1 MPLSMQGG
9 AAGCLAMAC
18 CLLIPDAKRDAAQ
31 GGERMFTR
39 RTVLLGGAAVA
50 AGASAAGASGA
61 RAQGRAR
68 EVRVGVSQDALTLDP
83 ANHRNRETQTVIR
96 NIHDGLLTRDADM
109 RIQPEIAES
118 WRQLDAKTYE
128 FRIRSGIRFHSGDV
142 LTAEDIKFT
151 FDRLSKDN
159 AMGGQTSPRK
169 GLLGPLSD
177 TVVVDERTVR
187 MVLAEPWPILPAML
201 PFQEVVNRRQVE
213 RVGQEGMQT
222 RPDGCGPFRLA
233 EWRRGE
239 AVIMERFADYYGGS
253 TEIPVAGPAQIDR
266 AIFRVMPENSARIAG
281 LLAGEVDIISELPAS
296 AIRQVEASQNAQVM
310 KVNGTRTFF
319 VALNLAKK
327 PFDDVRVRRAL
338 NHALDKGAIISRI
351 LSNTATPL
359 RGVMSPD
366 AFAFNADLPEYAH
379 DVARARALLAE
390 AGVAQGTELV
400 IDTVAAL
407 KEIAE
412 AIAALLSRTGLRV
425 RAQVWEGAVLSPM
438 WQNAERR
445 RERDMYLTSWGNG
458 ALDPS
463 DIMVPTLR
471 SGGRGNSAGFANT
484 EVDRLLDAAETEA
497 DQEKRAAM
505 YRRAQAIVTDEA
517 PWIFLW
523 LPQDIYGVAKR
534 VQNWRPQADSRINLH
549 RVRVG

>member
-1 MPLSMQGG
+1 
-9 AAGCLAMAC
+9 
-18 CLLIPDAKRDAAQ
+18 
-31 GGERMFTR
+31 MFTR
-39 RTVLLGGAAVA
+39 RTWLLSGAAA
-50 AGASAAGASGA
+50 AWAPRAGL
-61 RAQGRAR
+61 AQTRAR
-68 EVRVGVSQDALTLDP
+68 EVRVGIAQDALTLDP
-83 ANHRNRETQTVIR
+83 ANHRNRETETIIR
-96 NIHDGLLTRDADM
+96 NMMDGLLTRDADM
-109 RIQPEIAES
+109 RIRPELAES
-118 WRQLDAKTYE
+118 WRQVDAKTYE
-128 FRIRSGIRFHSGDV
+128 FRIRPGIRFHSGDA
-142 LTAEDIKFT
+142 LTATDIKFT
-151 FDRLSKDN
+151 FDRLVKSN

-169 GLLGPLSD
+169 GLLGPLED
-177 TVVVDERTVR
+177 TVLVDERTVR
-187 MVLAEPWPILPAML
+187 MVLAQPWPILPAML
-201 PFQEVVNRRQVE
+201 PFQEVVNHRQVE

-222 RPDGCGPFRLA
+222 RPDGCGPFKLA

-239 AVIMERFADYYGGS
+239 AVIMDRFADYYGGS

-266 AIFRVMPENSARIAG
+266 AIFRVMPENSARVAG

-296 AIRQVEASQNAQVM
+296 AMRQVEASRNAQVM
-310 KVNGTRTFF
+310 KVNGTRSFF

-327 PFDDVRVRRAL
+327 PFDDLRVRRAL

-351 LSNTATPL
+351 LNNTATPL

-366 AFAFNADLPEYAH
+366 AFGFNPDLPEYGH
-379 DVARARALLAE
+379 DLARARALLGE

-400 IDTVAAL
+400 IDTTAAL

-425 RAQVWEGAVLSPM
+425 RTQVWEGAVLNPM
-438 WQNAERR
+438 WQAADRR
-445 RERDMYLTSWGNG
+445 RDRDMYLNSWGNG

-471 SGGRGNSAGFANT
+471 TGGRGNFAGFSNA

-497 DQEKRAAM
+497 DQAKRAEM
-505 YRRAQAIVTDEA
+505 YRRAQAIVTDQA

-549 RVRVG
+549 RVRVA

>member
-1 MPLSMQGG
+1 
-9 AAGCLAMAC
+9 
-18 CLLIPDAKRDAAQ
+18 
-31 GGERMFTR
+31 MFTR
-39 RTVLLGGAAVA
+39 RMVVLGGALAVA
-50 AGASAAGASGA
+50 AASWAK
-61 RAQGRAR
+61 AQGRVR
-68 EVRVGVSQDALTLDP
+68 EIRVGVTQDALTLDP

-96 NIHDGLLTRDADM
+96 NIYDGLLTRDAEM
-109 RIQPEIAES
+109 RIRPEIAES
-118 WRQLDAKTYE
+118 WRQIDARTYE
-128 FRIRSGIRFHSGDV
+128 FRLRTGIRFHSGDV
-142 LTAEDIKFT
+142 LTAEDVKFT
-151 FDRLSKDN
+151 FDRLTKDN

-169 GLLGPLSD
+169 GLLGPLQD
-177 TVVVDERTVR
+177 TVVLDERTVR

-201 PFQEVVNRRQVE
+201 PFQEVVNRRHVE

-239 AVIMERFADYYGGS
+239 AVILERFADYYGGS
-253 TEIPVAGPAQIDR
+253 TEIPGAGPAQIDR
-266 AIFRVMPENSARIAG
+266 AIFRVMPENSARIAA
-281 LLAGEVDIISELPAS
+281 LLAGEVDIITELPAS
-296 AIRQVEASQNAQVM
+296 AMRQVEASANAQVM

-327 PFDDVRVRRAL
+327 PFNDVRVRHAL

-351 LSNTATPL
+351 LNNTATPL

-366 AFAFNADLPEYAH
+366 AFAFNPDLPEYVH

-390 AGVAQGTELV
+390 AGVPQGTELV
-400 IDTVAAL
+400 LDTVAAL

-425 RAQVWEGAVLSPM
+425 RAQVWEGAVLTPM
-438 WQNAERR
+438 WQTPERR
-445 RERDMYLTSWGNG
+445 RDRDMLLTSWGNG
-458 ALDPS
+458 SLDPS

-471 SGGRGNSAGFANT
+471 TGGRGNSAGFSNA
-484 EVDRLLDAAETEA
+484 EVDRLLDAAETET

-505 YRRAQAIVTDEA
+505 YRRAQAIVTEEA

-523 LPQDIYGVAKR
+523 LPQDIYGVARR

>member
-1 MPLSMQGG
+1 
-9 AAGCLAMAC
+9 
-18 CLLIPDAKRDAAQ
+18 
-31 GGERMFTR
+31 MFTR
-39 RTVLLGGAAVA
+39 RTVLLGAAAVA
-50 AGASAAGASGA
+50 AGASGAS
-61 RAQGRAR
+61 AQGRAR

-96 NIHDGLLTRDADM
+96 NIHDGLLTRDAEM

-118 WRQLDAKTYE
+118 WRQIDAKTYE

-169 GLLGPLSD
+169 GLLGPLAD

-253 TEIPVAGPAQIDR
+253 TAIPVAGPAQIDR
-266 AIFRVMPENSARIAG
+266 AIFRVMPENSARIAA

-296 AIRQVEASQNAQVM
+296 AMRQVEASQHALVM

-319 VALNLAKK
+319 VSLNLAKK

-366 AFAFNADLPEYAH
+366 AFAFNPDLPEYAH

-390 AGVAQGTELV
+390 AGVPQGTELV

-425 RAQVWEGAVLSPM
+425 RAQVWEGAVLTPM

-471 SGGRGNSAGFANT
+471 SGGRGNSAGFANA

-505 YRRAQAIVTDEA
+505 YRRAQAIVTEEA

-523 LPQDIYGVAKR
+523 LPQDIYGVSRR

>member
-1 MPLSMQGG
+1 MV
-9 AAGCLAMAC
+9 
-18 CLLIPDAKRDAAQ
+18 
-31 GGERMFTR
+31 TR
-39 RTVLLGGAAVA
+39 RTMLLGAAA
-50 AGASAAGASGA
+50 AATAWHGA

-83 ANHRNRETQTVIR
+83 ANHRNRETQTIIR

-109 RIQPEIAES
+109 RIQPEIAEG
-118 WRQLDAKTYE
+118 WRQVDARTYE

-169 GLLGPLSD
+169 GLLGPLAD

-201 PFQEVVNRRQVE
+201 PFQEVVNRRHVE

-266 AIFRVMPENSARIAG
+266 AIFRVMPENSARIAA

-296 AIRQVEASQNAQVM
+296 AMRQVEASQNARVM
-310 KVNGTRTFF
+310 TVNGTRTFF
-319 VALNLAKK
+319 VSLNLAKK

-366 AFAFNADLPEYAH
+366 AFAFNAELPEYAH

-425 RAQVWEGAVLSPM
+425 RAQVWEGAVLNPM

-471 SGGRGNSAGFANT
+471 SGGRGNSAGFANA

-523 LPQDIYGVAKR
+523 LPQDIYGVARR

>member
-1 MPLSMQGG
+1 
-9 AAGCLAMAC
+9 
-18 CLLIPDAKRDAAQ
+18 
-31 GGERMFTR
+31 MFTR
-39 RTVLLGGAAVA
+39 RATLLAGAGIALGCKAAV
-50 AGASAAGASGA
+50 
-61 RAQGRAR
+61 AQGRAR

-118 WRQLDAKTYE
+118 WRQIDAKTYE
-128 FRIRSGIRFHSGDV
+128 FRIRAGIRFHSGDQ
-142 LTAEDIKFT
+142 LTAADIKFT
-151 FDRLSKDN
+151 FDRLVKAN

-169 GLLGPLSD
+169 GLLGPLED
-177 TVVVDERTVR
+177 TVIVDDRTVR
-187 MVLAEPWPILPAML
+187 MVLESPWPILPAML
-201 PFQEVVNRRQVE
+201 PFQEVVNSRQVA

-222 RPDGCGPFRLA
+222 KPDGCGPFRLA

-253 TEIPVAGPAQIDR
+253 TEIPGAGPAQIDR
-266 AIFRVMPENSARIAG
+266 AIFRVMPENSARIAA

-296 AIRQVEASQNAQVM
+296 AMRQIEASQNAQVM

-319 VALNLAKK
+319 VSLNTAKP
-327 PFDDVRVRRAL
+327 PFNDVRVRRAL

-351 LSNTATPL
+351 LNNTATPL

-425 RAQVWEGAVLSPM
+425 RAQVWEGAVLTPM
-438 WQNAERR
+438 WQTPERR

-471 SGGRGNSAGFANT
+471 TAGRGNSAGFSNT

-497 DQEKRAAM
+497 DQGKRAAM
-505 YRRAQAIVTDEA
+505 YQRAQAIVTEEA

-523 LPQDIYGVAKR
+523 LPQDIYGVARR

>member
-1 MPLSMQGG
+1 ML
-9 AAGCLAMAC
+9 
-18 CLLIPDAKRDAAQ
+18 
-31 GGERMFTR
+31 TR
-39 RTVLLGGAAVA
+39 RTALTAGAAMAFGSRA
-50 AGASAAGASGA
+50 AS
-61 RAQGRAR
+61 AQGRAQEIR
-68 EVRVGVSQDALTLDP
+68 IGVSQDALTLDP
-83 ANHRNRETQTVIR
+83 ANHRNRETQTIIR

-118 WRQLDAKTYE
+118 WRQIDARTYE
-128 FRIRSGIRFHSGDV
+128 FRIRAGIRFHSGDP

-151 FDRLSKDN
+151 FDRLVKDG

-169 GLLGPLSD
+169 GLLGPLAD
-177 TVVVDERTVR
+177 TAVVDERTVR
-187 MVLAEPWPILPAML
+187 MVLSAPWPILPAML
-201 PFQEVVNRRQVE
+201 PFQEVVNRRHVE

-239 AVIMERFADYYGGS
+239 AVIMERFAEYYGGS
-253 TEIPVAGPAQIDR
+253 TEIPPAGPARIER
-266 AIFRVMPENSARIAG
+266 AIFRVMPENSARIAA

-296 AIRQVEASQNAQVM
+296 AMRQVEASRTAQVM

-319 VALNLAKK
+319 VSLNLAKK

-338 NHALDKGAIISRI
+338 NHALDKAAIISRI
-351 LSNTATPL
+351 LNNTATPL

-366 AFAFNADLPEYAH
+366 AFAFNPELPEYAH
-379 DVARARALLAE
+379 DLARARALLAE
-390 AGVAQGTELV
+390 AGVREGTEMV
-400 IDTVAAL
+400 IDTTAAL

-425 RAQVWEGAVLSPM
+425 RAQVWEGAVLNPM

-471 SGGRGNSAGFANT
+471 TGGRGNSAGFSNA
-484 EVDRLLDAAETEA
+484 EVDRLLDAAETEPDQARRA
-497 DQEKRAAM
+497 DM
-505 YRRAQAIVTDEA
+505 YKRAQAIVTEQA

-523 LPQDIYGVAKR
+523 LPQDIYGVARR

-549 RVRVG
+549 RVRLA

>member
-1 MPLSMQGG
+1 ML
-9 AAGCLAMAC
+9 
-18 CLLIPDAKRDAAQ
+18 D
-31 GGERMFTR
+31 R
-39 RTVLLGGAAVA
+39 RTVILSGVGALA
-50 AGASAAGASGA
+50 ASRGAMG
-61 RAQGRAR
+61 QGRAR

-83 ANHRNRETQTVIR
+83 ANHRNRETETIIR
-96 NIHDGLLTRDADM
+96 NMMDGLLTRDADM

-118 WRQLDAKTYE
+118 WRQVDAKTYE
-128 FRIRSGIRFHSGDV
+128 FRIRSGIRFHSGDA
-142 LTAEDIKFT
+142 LTAADIKFN
-151 FDRLSKDN
+151 FDRLTKDG
-159 AMGGQTSPRK
+159 AMAGQTSPRK
-169 GLLGPLSD
+169 GLLGPLED

-187 MVLAEPWPILPAML
+187 MVLREPWPILTAML
-201 PFQEVVNRRQVE
+201 PFQEMVNSRQVE

-239 AVIMERFADYYGGS
+239 AVIMDRFADYYGGS
-253 TEIPVAGPAQIDR
+253 TEIPGAGPAQIDR
-266 AIFRVMPENSARIAG
+266 AIFRVMPENSARIAA
-281 LLAGEVDIISELPAS
+281 LLAGELDIISELPAS
-296 AIRQVEASQNAQVM
+296 AIRQVEASRNAQVM

-319 VALNLAKK
+319 VSMNLAKT

-338 NHALDKGAIISRI
+338 NHALDKSAIISRI
-351 LSNTATPL
+351 LSGTATPL

-366 AFAFNADLPEYAH
+366 AFAFNPDLPEYAH
-379 DVARARALLAE
+379 DLARARALLAE

-400 IDTVAAL
+400 IDTTAAL

-425 RAQVWEGAVLSPM
+425 RAQIWEGAVLGPM

-445 RERDMYLTSWGNG
+445 RDRDMFLSSWGNG

-463 DIMVPTLR
+463 DIMMPTLKT
-471 SGGRGNSAGFANT
+471 GGRGNSAGFSNA
-484 EVDRLLDAAETEA
+484 EVDRLLDSAETEA
-497 DQEKRAAM
+497 DQAKRADM
-505 YRRAQAIVTDEA
+505 YRRAQAIVTDQA

-549 RVRVG
+549 RVRVA